1 MVNKKI
7 RFFDVLFSILILLFF
22 FPLILIISILIFV
35 VDGSPVIYKQKR
47 IGYNGNTFI
56 ILKFRTMKNVIL
68 KDEYLRLFFFGKF
81 LRKTSIDELPQL
93 LNILFQQI

>member
-35 VDGSPVIYKQKR
+35 VDGSPVIYKQKE
-47 IGYNGNTFI
+47 IDITE
-56 ILKFRTMKNVIL
+56 ILL
-68 KDEYLRLFFFGKF
+68 LF
-81 LRKTSIDELPQL
+81 
-93 LNILFQQI
+93 